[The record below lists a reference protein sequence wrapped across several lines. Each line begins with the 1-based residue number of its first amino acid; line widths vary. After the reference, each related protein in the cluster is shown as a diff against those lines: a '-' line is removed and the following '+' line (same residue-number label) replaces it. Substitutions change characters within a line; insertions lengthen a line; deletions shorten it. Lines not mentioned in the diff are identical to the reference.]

1 MSSKIRPNPN
11 SQYDPGLVLK
21 DVHDFDGQA
30 LRIVDSKSLISG
42 NYSHFSVTYN
52 SANKPTNVKYFR
64 GLQPRITEIEC
75 FSDFN
80 GNLNNKYL
88 VVYSNPEKQK
98 YHIWFSVDSL
108 GVDPAPANSIGIKVD
123 ISENDPA
130 IVVATAMTLVINS
143 LYKNIFTA
151 SKAGVKV
158 SLMTVGY
165 GIGLNSSD
173 FNTAFGIVN
182 FDGEE
187 ELVSDIIIT
196 YDSAG
201 NPIYNGQ
208 VLKDYYYDIYS
219 GKFEK
224 SQAGLNQELG
234 LLFEQATPTIMYLA
248 EGLFGALPSEAKWKI
263 KKIDT
268 SSGVRITLASQDFDQ
283 IWNNRA
289 SLSYS

>member
-52 SANKPTNVKYFR
+52 SANNPTNIKYFR

-98 YHIWFSVDSL
+98 YHIWFSVDNL

-130 IVVATAMTLVINS
+130 IVVATAITLVINS
-143 LYKNIFTA
+143 LYKNTFTA

-158 SLMTVGY
+158 SIMTVG
-165 GIGLNSSD
+165 
-173 FNTAFGIVN
+173 
-182 FDGEE
+182 
-187 ELVSDIIIT
+187 LVS
-196 YDSAG
+196 
-201 NPIYNGQ
+201 
-208 VLKDYYYDIYS
+208 
-219 GKFEK
+219 
-224 SQAGLNQELG
+224 
-234 LLFEQATPTIMYLA
+234 
-248 EGLFGALPSEAKWKI
+248 
-263 KKIDT
+263 
-268 SSGVRITLASQDFDQ
+268 
-283 IWNNRA
+283 
-289 SLSYS
+289 